1 MKAFKPKLALP
12 VCAGIVLMTAQ
23 FGISSVA
30 LAASPCPTVTVA
42 DMKGVPAGMYP
53 QQYELDEFNRL
64 ANCTLIFSANPAIAK
79 LNKQIIGNPKLPP
92 LADRL
97 PAEPLVVAPYDS
109 IGKYGG
115 TFDALS
121 NATESGTSDFMAVRH
136 VNLVRYSDDLETIV
150 PNVAKGWEW
159 NDDFTQLTFFL
170 RKGHKW
176 SDGAPF
182 GAEDVEFWYENLAID
197 TNVREKPKDY
207 ALVGGKPMTVDVID
221 AHTVRFNLPSPKP
234 GLLSPFANPYAQG
247 FQPKHFLG
255 QWHPAVSPDADAK
268 AQKLGF
274 ENGYAAIAAY
284 YGSSDWMDTP
294 TPMLTNSDKL
304 SVLPAH
310 TAPTLESHIIIAEST
325 EGRHLV
331 ANPYFHM
338 VDTAGNQL
346 PYINEQDELFV
357 GESEVRLLKL
367 VNGEVSFKQQ
377 ALNLDYAPL
386 LLENQEKGNYTM
398 QLKPEVAMP
407 TFAFNVTSE
416 DLEKRKVFGNLKF
429 RQAMSVAIN
438 RDEINEVI
446 FFGTGTPQQ
455 YIGFSPTPSFVD
467 KEWTQHYAQFDPKL
481 ANQLLDE
488 IGMKDVDGDGMRELP
503 NGEPLVLNLQVAT
516 QAISIKQVELVGQHW
531 GSVGINNTVKEVTTD
546 EFRSAMSS
554 NQLDVTMYSKG
565 QPLAVILGISE
576 LFIPPYDNYFNQ
588 RTAMLWA
595 EYIDSDGASGVKPPA
610 WAYEMIDDISAFQS
624 ATPGSA
630 ESNRLGQK
638 LVKNLTEHLLF
649 IGTVKSVSPVYHHN
663 TLKNFPEYKTASY
676 AYYRSYPYRGH
687 QWYFDK

>member
-1 MKAFKPKLALP
+1 MKALKPVKLALP
-12 VCAGIVLMTAQ
+12 VCAGIVLMSAQ

-30 LAASPCPTVTVA
+30 YAAAKCPAVTVA

-53 QQYELDEFNRL
+53 QQYELDEFNKL
-64 ANCTLIFSANPAIAK
+64 ANCTLRYNANPAIAK
-79 LNKQIIGNPKLPP
+79 LNKKIFGNPKLPP
-92 LADRL
+92 LAQRL

-182 GAEDVEFWYENLAID
+182 GAADVEFWYENLAID
-197 TNVREKPKDY
+197 TNVREKTKDY

-221 AHTVRFNLPSPKP
+221 EQTVRFNLPSPKP
-234 GLLSPFANPYAQG
+234 GLLSHFANHYSQG

-255 QWHPAVSPDADAK
+255 QWHPAVNPDADAN

-304 SVLPAH
+304 ANLPLHAH
-310 TAPTLESHIIIAEST
+310 PTLESHIVIAEST
-325 EGRHLV
+325 EGRHFV
-331 ANPYFHM
+331 ANPYFYM

-346 PYINEQDELFV
+346 PYINEQDEVFV
-357 GESEVRLLKL
+357 GNAEVRLLKL
-367 VNGEVSFKQQ
+367 MNGEVSFKQQ
-377 ALNLDYAPL
+377 ALNLDHAPV
-386 LLENQEKGNYTM
+386 LLENQEKSNFTM
-398 QLKPEVAMP
+398 VLKPEVAMS

-416 DLEKRKVFGNLKF
+416 NLEKRKVFGNLKF

-438 RDEINEVI
+438 RDEINEVV
-446 FFGTGTPQQ
+446 FFGTGTTQQ
-455 YIGFSPTPSFVD
+455 YIAFSPTPSFVD
-467 KEWTQHYAQFDPKL
+467 EKRTQH
-481 ANQLLDE
+481 
-488 IGMKDVDGDGMRELP
+488 
-503 NGEPLVLNLQVAT
+503 
-516 QAISIKQVELVGQHW
+516 
-531 GSVGINNTVKEVTTD
+531 
-546 EFRSAMSS
+546 
-554 NQLDVTMYSKG
+554 
-565 QPLAVILGISE
+565 
-576 LFIPPYDNYFNQ
+576 
-588 RTAMLWA
+588 
-595 EYIDSDGASGVKPPA
+595 
-610 WAYEMIDDISAFQS
+610 
-624 ATPGSA
+624 
-630 ESNRLGQK
+630 
-638 LVKNLTEHLLF
+638 
-649 IGTVKSVSPVYHHN
+649 
-663 TLKNFPEYKTASY
+663 
-676 AYYRSYPYRGH
+676 
-687 QWYFDK
+687 

>member
-1 MKAFKPKLALP
+1 MKPAKSGKPVFP
-12 VCAGIVLMTAQ
+12 IYAG
-23 FGISSVA
+23 VA
-30 LAASPCPTVTVA
+30 LAIIQFSFIGVASAATCPAVTVTDA
-42 DMKGVPAGMYP
+42 KGVAAGKFP
-53 QQYELDEFNRL
+53 QQYSLTEFQTL
-64 ANCTLIFSANPAIAK
+64 AKCEMSFK
-79 LNKQIIGNPKLPP
+79 GNPGAAALNARIFGNPELPS
-92 LADRL
+92 LVERL

-197 TNVREKPKDY
+197 TNVREKTKDY
-207 ALVGGKPMTVDVID
+207 VLVGGKPMTVDVID
-221 AHTVRFNLPSPKP
+221 AQTVRFNLPSPKP
-234 GLLSPFANPYAQG
+234 GLLSHFANHYAQG

-255 QWHPAVSPDADAK
+255 QWHPAVSSDADAK
-268 AQKLGF
+268 AQALGF
-274 ENGYAAIAAY
+274 ENGYDAIAAY

-304 SVLPAH
+304 GVLPLHAH
-310 TAPTLESHIIIAEST
+310 PTLESHIVIAEST
-325 EGRHLV
+325 EGRHFV
-331 ANPYFHM
+331 ANPYFYM

-346 PYINEQDELFV
+346 PYINEQDEVFV
-357 GESEVRLLKL
+357 GNAEVRLLKL
-367 VNGEVSFKQQ
+367 MNGEVSFKQQ
-377 ALNLDYAPL
+377 ALNLDHAPV
-386 LLENQEKGNYTM
+386 LLENQEKSNFTM
-398 QLKPEVAMP
+398 VLKPEVAMS

-416 DLEKRKVFGNLKF
+416 DLEKRKAFGDLRF

-438 RDEINEVI
+438 RDEINEVV
-446 FFGTGTPQQ
+446 FFGTGTVQQ

-467 KEWTQHYAQFDPKL
+467 EKWTQHYAQFDPKL
-481 ANQLLDE
+481 ANKLLDE
-488 IGMKDVDGDGMRELP
+488 MGMKDVDGDGWRDLLD
-503 NGEPLVLNLQVAT
+503 GSPLVLNLQVAT
-516 QAISIKQVELVGQHW
+516 QSMSIKQVELIGQHW
-531 GSVGINNTVKEVTTD
+531 AAVGINNTVKEVTTD

-554 NQLDVTMYSKG
+554 NQLDVTMYLKG

-588 RTAMLWA
+588 RTAMLWG
-595 EYIDSDGASGVKPPA
+595 EYLDSDGASGVKPPPY
-610 WAYEMIDDISAFQS
+610 AYEMIEDISAFQA
-624 ATPGSA
+624 ATAGTA
-630 ESNRLGQK
+630 ESSRVGKK
-638 LVKNLTEHLLF
+638 LVKTLTENLLF
-649 IGTVKSVSPVYHHN
+649 IGTVKSASPVYHSN
-663 TLKNFPEYKTASY
+663 SLKNFPDYKTASY
-676 AYYRSYPYRGH
+676 AYYRSYPYRGP
-687 QWYFDK
+687 QWYIDK